1 MKPTIIFR
9 EFEKLAEKM
18 DIKIIQDK
26 GDFKGGYC
34 LLEKEG
40 IIVVNKLKP
49 LEQRI
54 QALGQAFHR
63 ETGRVMLARRRLSV
77 LSPGLKPGG
86 LTDGRR
92 HPDVPHKFPR
102 LLTPN
107 SFGRYRRQRVC
118 GILS

>member
-1 MKPTIIFR
+1 MKPTIIFQ

-54 QALGQAFHR
+54 QALGQAF
-63 ETGRVMLARRRLSV
+63 LS
-77 LSPGLKPGG
+77 LDTSHLYLKPAIRE
-86 LTDGRR
+86 L
-92 HPDVPHKFPR
+92 
-102 LLTPN
+102 
-107 SFGRYRRQRVC
+107 
-118 GILS
+118 IE

>member
-1 MKPTIIFR
+1 MKPGQLF
-9 EFEKLAEKM
+9 EQFEKLAEKM

-54 QALGQAFHR
+54 QALGQAFSSLDTSH
-63 ETGRVMLARRRLSV
+63 LY
-77 LSPGLKPGG
+77 LKPAIRE
-86 LTDGRR
+86 L
-92 HPDVPHKFPR
+92 
-102 LLTPN
+102 
-107 SFGRYRRQRVC
+107 
-118 GILS
+118 IE